1 MKRQILFRG
10 QKPRSKIWVEGD
22 LISTGIMKGIA
33 TSALEVF
40 PFQKDTLSQYIN
52 RTDKNGKKAFE
63 GDFVK
68 QTIIQD
74 DGEILTDKFLIVF
87 DNVACAFVMVAVDFE
102 RRGMKKIVYD
112 IPDEKTFSAEIE
124 VIGNRW
130 DNWEEEQYLP
140 LLASGVV

>member
-52 RTDKNGKKAFE
+52 RTDKNKKKVFE
-63 GDFVK
+63 GD
-68 QTIIQD
+68 IIRYSGKDNDGTYGHD
-74 DGEILTDKFLIVF
+74 DFIIEWKDEEFSLCWTARCLKCSEQLF
-87 DNVACAFVMVAVDFE
+87 DMFPQED
-102 RRGMKKIVYD
+102 
-112 IPDEKTFSAEIE
+112 FSAHIE

-130 DNWEEEQYLP
+130 DNPE
-140 LLASGVV
+140 LLGVV